1 MRATGGGGGGYFRAS
16 HSFGQGRLPAT
27 PSSLCPQFV
36 KLTLPVLQTPSA
48 RPTQCHS
55 SPWRPRGTHCPATW
69 RSPSCSHLPLSAPLT
84 LLSSEKRGESGG
96 GRRGR
101 GRPSIQAAPRSFH
114 GQQTGVEPRVVQE
127 KSPSRARSPKAWI
140 PAVRPWACVFPS
152 LRNKEC
158 RRPSL

>member
-55 SPWRPRGTHCPATW
+55 SPWRPRGTRCPATW

-84 LLSSEKRGESGG
+84 LLSSEKRGESEG
-96 GRRGR
+96 GRRGQ
-101 GRPSIQAAPRSFH
+101 GRPSIQATPRSFH
-114 GQQTGVEPRVVQE
+114 GQQMGVEPRVVQE
-127 KSPSRARSPKAWI
+127 KSPSRLEVQRLGFQLCDPGRVS
-140 PAVRPWACVFPS
+140 FP
-152 LRNKEC
+152 L
-158 RRPSL
+158 